1 MQLFLENSDATL
13 ALGALLGRTLA
24 GSRIPGAG
32 PVPLVLSG
40 PLGAGKTTLVRGLVQ
55 ALPGA
60 AEAEVSSPSFNIVN
74 CYPTTPQ
81 VAHFDLYR
89 VAGRAPEE
97 FLEFL
102 EAQDVLV
109 VAEWIENLAQTEWP
123 QEALHLVWRPAPSGR
138 ALEIR
143 AWGKAASALMA
154 DLAPALNQWQKDE
167 AR

>member
-1 MQLFLENSDATL
+1 MQLFLEHSDETL
-13 ALGALLGRTLA
+13 ALGAVLGRALA
-24 GSRIPGAG
+24 GARTPGG
-32 PVPLVLSG
+32 GLVPLLLSG
-40 PLGAGKTTLVRGLVQ
+40 PLGAGKTTLVRGLVH

-60 AEAEVSSPSFNIVN
+60 DEAEVSSPSFNIVN
-74 CYPTTPQ
+74 CYPTKPQ

-89 VAGRAPEE
+89 VTGHAPEE

-109 VAEWIENLAQTEWP
+109 VAEWIENLARTQWP
-123 QEALHLVWRPAPSGR
+123 QEALHLVWRPVPSGR

-143 AWGKAASALMA
+143 AWGKAASALMT
-154 DLAPALNQWQKDE
+154 DLAPALNQWQKDS